1 MWDIVVL
8 RKVSNFSTVSW
19 WEQVTF
25 QWDEDDVC
33 LVLDQQVQLDFHSAS
48 WLKKFFGRCYKI
60 AICCFYAKHAALM
73 RMSNDRFEQPSGQ
86 TEDYKIAIC
95 CLYAR
100 HAALRSKSNDWFAQ
114 KQNNVLSDTSTKE
127 LFKSTG
133 TMKIQLDLL
142 V

>member
-1 MWDIVVL
+1 MVSHVALSAIDLGFERPSGQTDDYRIV
-8 RKVSNFSTVSW
+8 
-19 WEQVTF
+19 
-25 QWDEDDVC
+25 
-33 LVLDQQVQLDFHSAS
+33 
-48 WLKKFFGRCYKI
+48 
-60 AICCFYAKHAALM
+60 ICCFYAKHAALM

-133 TMKIQLDLL
+133 TMKIQLDVL